1 MATIPSLVDMLQA
14 GVHFGHKR
22 SRWHPNMKP
31 FVFGLRNNI
40 YIINLEETVRLMGRA
55 GDYVRDLGRH
65 GKTLMWVGT
74 KKQAAGLMKEAA
86 IRAGSPYVTE
96 RWLGG
101 TLTNFDQIYSNLLKK
116 YLDLKGQQERGELG
130 KYTKKEQLGFS
141 QHLIKTEK
149 KAGGIAHIKK
159 APDAIFMIDPR
170 RETTALREAQQMNV
184 PIVAL
189 CDTDTNPKEI
199 TFPIPCNDDG
209 VKSIALMVNY
219 IADCYAEGRAEYEKE
234 RADAAVAA
242 TPVEQK

>member
-1 MATIPSLVDMLQA
+1 MATIPSLVTMLEA

-40 YIINLEETVRLMGRA
+40 YIINLEDTVRLLERA
-55 GDYVRDLGRH
+55 GAYVKDLGRQ
-65 GKTLMWVGT
+65 GKTMMWVGT
-74 KKQAAGLMKEAA
+74 KKQAASLIKEAA
-86 IRAGSPYVTE
+86 LRTNAPYVTE

-101 TLTNFDQIYSNLLKK
+101 TLTNFDQINANLLKK
-116 YLDLKGQQERGELG
+116 YLDLKGQQERGELS
-130 KYTKKEQLGFS
+130 KYTKKEQLGFAE
-141 QHLIKTEK
+141 QIVKTEK
-149 KAGGIAHIKK
+149 KVGGIAMIKK
-159 APDAIFMIDPR
+159 APDAIFIVDPR
-170 RETTALREAQQMNV
+170 RETTTLREAEQMNV
-184 PIVAL
+184 PVVAL

-234 RADAAVAA
+234 RAAIVAA
-242 TPVEQK
+242 AQ